1 MSHSSHIHSYLPQRE
16 GTAALPYADALW
28 ARRTSG
34 RNKGQRL
41 NTCSVVTDIAD
52 VSDIC
57 QTESMSTIISPAHK
71 LEPTGS
77 NRDCAELLAD
87 LIEQTPISAASET
100 FKADV
105 VSLLRGIENGQSFAV
120 LPLDNELSP
129 TQAAKL
135 LNISRTHLMRI
146 VSGGDVPFRMVGKHH
161 RFRIEDILA
170 YKETRSYRR
179 AALDELVIQAEELK
193 LGY

>member
-1 MSHSSHIHSYLPQRE
+1 MIPD
-16 GTAALPYADALW
+16 GA
-28 ARRTSG
+28 
-34 RNKGQRL
+34 
-41 NTCSVVTDIAD
+41 CSVVTYIAD
-52 VSDIC
+52 ISDIC
-57 QTESMSTIISPAHK
+57 QTESMSTIISPSHK
-71 LEPTGS
+71 LEPTAS

-87 LIEQTPISAASET
+87 LIEQTPISATSET

-146 VSGGDVPFRMVGKHH
+146 VSSGDVPFRMVGKHH

-170 YKETRSYRR
+170 FKEMRSYRR
-179 AALDELVIQAEELK
+179 AALDELVKQAEELK

>member
-1 MSHSSHIHSYLPQRE
+1 M
-16 GTAALPYADALW
+16 AALPYTGDLYI
-28 ARRTSG
+28 RRTLD
-34 RNKGQRL
+34 RNGWQLL
-41 NTCSVVTDIAD
+41 NSHVISDGECSLVTDIAD
-52 VSDIC
+52 SSDMC
-57 QTESMSTIISPAHK
+57 QTESMSTIISTSHK

-77 NRDCAELLAD
+77 NRDCAEQLAD
-87 LIEQTPISAASET
+87 LIEQTPISAASES

-105 VSLLRGIENGQSFAV
+105 VSLLRGIENGQSFAL

-146 VSGGDVPFRMVGKHH
+146 VSSGDIPFRMVGKHH
-161 RFRIEDILA
+161 RFRIKDILA
-170 YKETRSYRR
+170 YKETRSYSR
-179 AALDELVIQAEELK
+179 AALDELVMQAEELK